1 LHLYLVC
8 ILNGDD
14 EESVDVNHKM
24 VVAGDEEDGI

>member
-1 LHLYLVC
+1 
-8 ILNGDD
+8 LNGDD